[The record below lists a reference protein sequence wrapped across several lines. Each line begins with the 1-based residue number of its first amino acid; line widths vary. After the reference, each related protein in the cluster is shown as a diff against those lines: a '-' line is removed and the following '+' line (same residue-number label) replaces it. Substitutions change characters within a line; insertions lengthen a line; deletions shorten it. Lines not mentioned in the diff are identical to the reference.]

1 MTDNA
6 RDDSMDQ
13 AMDEA
18 TDPALARMLDG
29 NAAAGM
35 LHEIFGAD
43 MTAMPGQ
50 CGHCGHVADM
60 GTTHAW
66 MEGPGIVLR
75 CSICHEVVLRV
86 VETPTARY
94 VDARGAAYLRLPR

>member
-1 MTDNA
+1 M
-6 RDDSMDQ
+6 DDVDEMGRPMDR
-13 AMDEA
+13 
-18 TDPALARMLDG
+18 ALATMLDA

-35 LHEIFGAD
+35 LQEIFGAD
-43 MTAMPGQ
+43 MTAMPSQ
-50 CGHCGHVADM
+50 CAHCGNVGDV

-75 CSICHEVVLRV
+75 CSICHEVILRL

-94 VDARGAAYLRLPR
+94 LDARGAAYLRLPR